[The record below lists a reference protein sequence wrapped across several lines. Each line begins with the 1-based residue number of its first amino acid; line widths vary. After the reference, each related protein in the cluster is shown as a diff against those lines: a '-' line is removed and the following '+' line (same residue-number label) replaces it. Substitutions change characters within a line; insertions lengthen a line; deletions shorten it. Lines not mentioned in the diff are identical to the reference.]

1 MRLLAVVVALV
12 CFVLAVLYW
21 TGSLQLATS
30 HPGPHHTH
38 AIVLAL
44 VGVLALVWLRFQ
56 SGAARR

>member
-1 MRLLAVVVALV
+1 MKVLAALLALLCIAI
-12 CFVLAVLYW
+12 AALYW
-21 TGSLQLATS
+21 TGALQFATS

-56 SGAARR
+56 SAAPRR